1 MKKIYL
7 QPAMTVVELKLKSNI
22 LIGSE
27 ITDIDTNLGNGDD
40 IDFGG
45 PGADI
50 PALTPEITEFD
61 SEIF

>member
-7 QPAMTVVELKLKSNI
+7 QPAMTVVELKLRNQI

-27 ITDIDTNLGNGDD
+27 ITDIETNLDD

-45 PGADI
+45 PGGDI

>member
-1 MKKIYL
+1 MKKAYN

-27 ITDIDTNLGNGDD
+27 ITDIDTNLGTGDD

-45 PGADI
+45 PGGDI
-50 PALTPEITEFD
+50 PALTPEFTEFD
-61 SEIF
+61 GEIF